1 MSGKGNAFSKLYSLI
16 AAILASH
23 NQPLWD
29 TLGSWLGHNAIFYNE
44 GMEMIGLRI
53 ISRNLNTV
61 KQILEFHI
69 ISNLFLSGTTS
80 L

>member
-1 MSGKGNAFSKLYSLI
+1 MSGKGNAFSKLHSLI

-23 NQPLWD
+23 TPLGHTWIVVR
-29 TLGSWLGHNAIFYNE
+29 SYHNAIFYNE

-61 KQILEFHI
+61 KPILEFHI
-69 ISNLFLSGTTS
+69 IFY
-80 L
+80 